1 MIEEFEEY
9 LTEIFIKTDGAS
21 TLDDDIPEA
30 VADWISEMDDESL
43 GIEYL
48 GFLAKQDMDKL
59 GRIIRDSL

>member
-1 MIEEFEEY
+1 MIEEFEKY

-48 GFLAKQDMDKL
+48 GFLEKQDMDKL